1 MAITDRIYLLVVYHV
16 KVLLRYDKPLSEVR
30 DAMSP
35 CKGRGFANKNQT

>member
-35 CKGRGFANKNQT
+35 KGRGFANKNQT